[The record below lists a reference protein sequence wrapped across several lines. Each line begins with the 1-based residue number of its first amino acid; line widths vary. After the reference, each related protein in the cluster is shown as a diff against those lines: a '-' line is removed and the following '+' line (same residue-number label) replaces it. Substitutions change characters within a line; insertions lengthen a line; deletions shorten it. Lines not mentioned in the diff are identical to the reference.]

1 MAAARAPKPEDA
13 PVEVAKAAPAVEAP
27 AAKPAKAPAD
37 PGPEAEPVDDR
48 SEFRKA
54 AADHAGVILKFVAD
68 ARAELNELTAGHAS
82 IMTNVHA
89 APAAMDGGVGRHLDR
104 VASSISDLGMV
115 LDHASATASTLA
127 GESGAAV
134 V

>member
-1 MAAARAPKPEDA
+1 MAAARAKPADETPA
-13 PVEVAKAAPAVEAP
+13 EVAKDDAKAAPAVGAAVEA
-27 AAKPAKAPAD
+27 
-37 PGPEAEPVDDR
+37 EATPEPVDDR

-68 ARAELNELTAGHAS
+68 TRAKLDELTAAHAS

-104 VASSISDLGMV
+104 VASSLSGLGMV
-115 LDHASATASTLA
+115 LDHAAATASTLA
-127 GESGAAV
+127 GESGATV